1 MKLRV
6 VGNAL
11 VVGIPKKLA
20 EAMGWEAGNK
30 LQIEVDQCICPPLQ
44 KVAARMRS
52 WRFSGTSI
60 DLEVEIFRR
69 IQPVGPLP
77 RRDREGP
84 EAVD

>member
-20 EAMGWEAGNK
+20 EAMGWEAGDK

-52 WRFSGTSI
+52 
-60 DLEVEIFRR
+60 
-69 IQPVGPLP
+69 
-77 RRDREGP
+77 
-84 EAVD
+84 